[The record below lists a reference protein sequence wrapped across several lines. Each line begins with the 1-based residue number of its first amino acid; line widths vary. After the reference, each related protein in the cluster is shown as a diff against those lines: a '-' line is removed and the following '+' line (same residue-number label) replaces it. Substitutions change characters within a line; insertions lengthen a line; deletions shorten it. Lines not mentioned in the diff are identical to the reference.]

1 MANNSKPAKTKKRL
15 GRGLSSLVVNS
26 ADIAAIEPV
35 APAAPANSASVD
47 TLSSYVGTTLP
58 TQSIKAASLAPI
70 SVSPA
75 ATESKGTPL
84 SIPIDK
90 IRPNPF
96 QPRKVFSSE
105 ELSDLASSIST
116 QGILQPLLVREPVN
130 GEEEGSYVL
139 IAGERRLRA
148 ASQAGL
154 ESVPCVLRQATG
166 REMLEWALIENIQ
179 REDLNP
185 IEQGEAYRHY
195 IDRFELTQA
204 QAAEKLGIGRVTIAN
219 HLRLLEL
226 QSDVQEI
233 LRLGQITFGHAK
245 VLAGLVGQPARQLI
259 LSKRVIRDGLSVR
272 HLESLV
278 AAGPVTEKPAAPVKQ
293 KQAYVVD
300 MEEQLTQSFGT
311 RVSIKPG
318 RSKNTGRVVVEY
330 YSLDDFDRLTEALG
344 AKQAEL

>member
-1 MANNSKPAKTKKRL
+1 MANTSKPTKRKKRL
-15 GRGLSSLVVNS
+15 GRGLSSLIINS
-26 ADIAAIEPV
+26 ADIASVEAINEEMPV
-35 APAAPANSASVD
+35 TTALR
-47 TLSSYVGTTLP
+47 TTYVGTTVP
-58 TQSIKAASLAPI
+58 SHSIDSRSTAQVAQVEA
-70 SVSPA
+70 
-75 ATESKGTPL
+75 KGTPL
-84 SIPIDK
+84 SIPISK
-90 IRPNPF
+90 IKANPF
-96 QPRKVFSSE
+96 QPRKEFSSD
-105 ELSDLASSIST
+105 ELSDLASSISA
-116 QGILQPLLVREPVN
+116 QGILQPLLVREPVS
-130 GEEEGSYVL
+130 GENEGSYVL

-154 ESVPCVLRQATG
+154 DSVPCILRKATG

-195 IDRFELTQA
+195 IDRFELTQVE
-204 QAAEKLGIGRVTIAN
+204 AAEKLGIGRVTIAN

-233 LRLGQITFGHAK
+233 LRLGQITFGHGK

-259 LSKRVIRDGLSVR
+259 LAKRVIRDGISVR
-272 HLESLV
+272 QLENLV
-278 AAGPVTEKPAAPVKQ
+278 VAGPITEKPAAPVKQ

-330 YSLDDFDRLTEALG
+330 YSLDDFDRLTAALG
-344 AKQAEL
+344 TKQAEL